1 MSEKMNYAWPVT
13 SENAVVYNYFL
24 QNVKRIRDVL
34 TGKRIV
40 IFGAG
45 IRGCCLLKILEKE
58 GFQNIVFIDNNP
70 EKQGNLI
77 YNYDIVSFET
87 ALKDPEEQIFL
98 VSPEGGHKIYGQLRD
113 AGLQENRDWFSFSVS
128 AYDHYI
134 REYKRPLGDHLLVMG
149 DCAFTH
155 IALDDENFDSLGA
168 MIRNKA
174 GADRCRVLDMH
185 GMGQQAY
192 YHIARSLLE
201 RGEKPSAFLLL
212 LMIETMA
219 PKVPIM
225 PRTQHPE
232 LIQSLV
238 DVSESA
244 NAEFI
249 QYARLARERFE
260 RFQVEAF
267 ASFEDKIN
275 QEKEKLY
282 MEINYLFKFR
292 ETTEGV
298 AYLKKNIEMMNRED
312 IPVILYVPPV
322 NYFQG
327 ERLFGENFKK
337 RYESNFISLYEAL
350 DREKLRY
357 EVADASYLLAL
368 DDFAAPNT
376 IDETC
381 NYNGR
386 IKLIQY
392 LGGSASLKPYFSPQ
406 EDRN

>member
-13 SENAVVYNYFL
+13 SENAIVYNYFL
-24 QNVKRIRDVL
+24 RKVEAIKDIL
-34 TGKRIV
+34 KHKRIV

-45 IRGCCLLKILEKE
+45 IRGCCLLKILEKQ
-58 GFQNIVFIDNNP
+58 GFQNIIFVDNNI

-77 YNYDIVSFET
+77 FDYDIVSLET
-87 ALKDPEEQIFL
+87 ALNDSIEQVFL
-98 VSPEGGHKIYGQLRD
+98 VTPEGGYKIYDQLKE
-113 AGLQENRDWFSFSVS
+113 AGLKETQDWFSFSVS
-128 AYDHYI
+128 AYDNYLQ
-134 REYKRPLGDHLLVMG
+134 EYQRPLTNHLLVMG

-155 IALDDENFDSLGA
+155 IALDDQNFDSLGD
-168 MIRNKA
+168 MIRDKV
-174 GADRCRVLDMH
+174 GADRCKVLDMH

-192 YHIARSLLE
+192 YHIARSLVE
-201 RGEKPSAFLLL
+201 SGEKPSAFLLL

-232 LIQSLV
+232 LIKSIVNLSKNPNKEF
-238 DVSESA
+238 SE
-244 NAEFI
+244 
-249 QYARLARERFE
+249 YADLTQKRFE

-267 ASFEDKIN
+267 ASFDDKAN

-282 MEINYLFKFR
+282 MDVNYLFKFR

-298 AYLKKNIEMMNRED
+298 VYLKRTIKMMNEEN
-312 IPVILYVPPV
+312 IPVVLYIPPV

-327 ERLFGENFKK
+327 ERLFGVDFKK
-337 RYESNFISLYEAL
+337 NYELNFLKLYETL
-350 DREKLRY
+350 DKENLRY
-357 EVADASYLLAL
+357 EVADASYLLEL

-392 LGGSASLKPYFSPQ
+392 LSDFAPLKPYFW
-406 EDRN
+406 

>member
-13 SENAVVYNYFL
+13 SENAIVYNYFL
-24 QNVKRIRDVL
+24 QKVEAIKDIL
-34 TGKRIV
+34 KHKRIV

-45 IRGCCLLKILEKE
+45 IRGCCLLKILEKQ
-58 GFQNIVFIDNNP
+58 GFQNIIFVDNNI

-77 YNYDIVSFET
+77 FNYDIVSFET
-87 ALKDPEEQIFL
+87 ALNDNMEQVFL
-98 VSPEGGHKIYGQLRD
+98 VTPEGGYKIYDQLKE
-113 AGLQENRDWFSFSVS
+113 AGLKEAQDWFSFSVS
-128 AYDHYI
+128 AYDNYLQ
-134 REYKRPLGDHLLVMG
+134 EYQRPLNDHLLVMG

-155 IALDDENFDSLGA
+155 IALDDQNFDSLGD
-168 MIRNKA
+168 MIRDKV
-174 GADRCRVLDMH
+174 GADRCKVLDMH

-192 YHIARSLLE
+192 YHIARSLVE
-201 RGEKPSAFLLL
+201 SGEKPSAFLLL

-232 LIQSLV
+232 LIKSIVSLAKNPNK
-238 DVSESA
+238 EF
-244 NAEFI
+244 AE
-249 QYARLARERFE
+249 YADLTQKRFD

-267 ASFEDKIN
+267 ASFDDKVN

-282 MEINYLFKFR
+282 MDVNYLFKFR

-298 AYLKKNIEMMNRED
+298 VYLKRTVKMMNEEN
-312 IPVILYVPPV
+312 IPVVLYIPPV

-327 ERLFGENFKK
+327 ERLFGVDFKK
-337 RYESNFISLYEAL
+337 NYELNFLKLYETL
-350 DREKLRY
+350 DKENLRY
-357 EVADASYLLAL
+357 EVADASYLLEL

-392 LGGSASLKPYFSPQ
+392 LSDFAPLKPYFW
-406 EDRN
+406 

>member
-24 QNVKRIRDVL
+24 HKIEAIKDILKDKRIA
-34 TGKRIV
+34 

-45 IRGCCLLKILEKE
+45 IRGCCLLKILEQK
-58 GFQNIVFIDNNP
+58 GLRDIIFVDNNT

-77 YNYDIVSFET
+77 YDYDIVSFET
-87 ALKDPEEQIFL
+87 ALNDDREQIFL
-98 VSPEGGHKIYGQLRD
+98 VSPEGGHKIYEQLRE
-113 AGLQENRDWFSFSVS
+113 AGLQESIDWFSFSVS
-128 AYDHYI
+128 AYDNYI
-134 REYKRPLGDHLLVMG
+134 EEYQRPLSDHLLVMG

-155 IALDDENFDSLGA
+155 IALNDQNFESLGA

-174 GADRCRVLDMH
+174 GADRCKVLDMH

-192 YHIARSLLE
+192 YHIAHSLLE
-201 RGEKPSAFLLL
+201 RGEKPSVFLLL

-225 PRTQHPE
+225 PRTQHPQ
-232 LIQSLV
+232 LIKSLV
-238 DVSESA
+238 NISKSTNTEFSEY
-244 NAEFI
+244 AE
-249 QYARLARERFE
+249 LAQKRFE

-267 ASFEDKIN
+267 ASFEDKTN

-282 MEINYLFKFR
+282 MQVNYLFKFR
-292 ETTEGV
+292 ESTEGV
-298 AYLKKNIEMMNRED
+298 LYLKRTIKMMNAESV
-312 IPVILYVPPV
+312 PVILYVPPV

-327 ERLFGENFKK
+327 ERLFGADFKKDYEMNFKK
-337 RYESNFISLYEAL
+337 LYETL
-350 DREKLRY
+350 DSENLRY
-357 EVADASYLLAL
+357 GVADASYLL
-368 DDFAAPNT
+368 DWEDFAAPNT

-386 IKLIQY
+386 IKLLQY
-392 LGGSASLKPYFSPQ
+392 LSGFVSLKSYF
-406 EDRN
+406 